1 MKVQILEPAYF
12 NNAYLKKGEIVDLNI
27 DECPS
32 WAEVIGKKPKAKEA
46 KDDEA
51 KKQELVALRKELYE
65 LTGKEVTEE
74 FTKEQLIEEIEKAKK
89 NKKGQGKDD
98 SDNADEAKKENT
110 IFGEEEQK
118 EKLDKLLNEA
128 IEKGILIE
136 DADKKSI
143 EEQIKELEELLKEEK

>member
-12 NNAYLKKGEIVDLNI
+12 NNAYLKKGEIVTLNI
-27 DECPS
+27 KKCPS
-32 WAEVIGKKPKAKEA
+32 WAKEI
-46 KDDEA
+46 
-51 KKQELVALRKELYE
+51 V
-65 LTGKEVTEE
+65 V
-74 FTKEQLIEEIEKAKK
+74 KEQKTP
-89 NKKGQGKDD
+89 D
-98 SDNADEAKKENT
+98 KKEGT

>member
-12 NNAYLKKGEIVDLNI
+12 NNAYLKKGEIVTLNI
-27 DECPS
+27 KKCPS
-32 WAEVIGKKPKAKEA
+32 WAKEIVI
-46 KDDEA
+46 
-51 KKQELVALRKELYE
+51 
-65 LTGKEVTEE
+65 
-74 FTKEQLIEEIEKAKK
+74 KEQKTLDKK
-89 NKKGQGKDD
+89 ED
-98 SDNADEAKKENT
+98 KKENT

-136 DADKKSI
+136 DADKKSV

>member
-12 NNAYLKKGEIVDLNI
+12 NNAYLKKGEIVTLNI
-27 DECPS
+27 KKCPS
-32 WAEVIGKKPKAKEA
+32 WAKEI
-46 KDDEA
+46 
-51 KKQELVALRKELYE
+51 V
-65 LTGKEVTEE
+65 V
-74 FTKEQLIEEIEKAKK
+74 KEQKTP
-89 NKKGQGKDD
+89 D
-98 SDNADEAKKENT
+98 KKEEHKKEDT